1 MEEIVNLPKVV
12 LHLHLDGSVRV
23 STANELLNKDV
34 ERDMIVDSNCKDLNE
49 YLKKFDIPISIMQSK
64 SNLERIS
71 YELALDLK
79 NDNVIYAEVRFAP
92 IFHTKCGLSLEEVV
106 ESVLN
111 GFKKVDIK
119 INLILCMMRG
129 MSYLDNEKIIYLAKK
144 YLNNGVCGI
153 DLAGAEALYKTK
165 DYEDLFKLSTK
176 LDIPFTIH
184 AGEADGADSIKS
196 ALSFGTKRLG
206 HGVKCVESED
216 LIDRINNEN
225 ITLEVC
231 PTSNL
236 DTCIVDVYSNH
247 PIKKL
252 YDKGVRVTINT
263 DNNTVSNV
271 TLTDEYRKLIKYFD
285 FKKEDFY
292 NFNVNAIECAFIS
305 DEEKDSLKNIL
316 KKAYNK

>member
-1 MEEIVNLPKVV
+1 MRYDEK
-12 LHLHLDGSVRV
+12 
-23 STANELLNKDV
+23 
-34 ERDMIVDSNCKDLNE
+34 
-49 YLKKFDIPISIMQSK
+49 DIPDK
-64 SNLERIS
+64 VKNFFDDS
-71 YELALDLK
+71 YEFLCNYVGK
-79 NDNVIYAEVRFAP
+79 ENVIYAEVRFAP
-92 IFHTKCGLSLEEVV
+92 IFHTNCGLSLEEVV

-165 DYEDLFKLSTK
+165 DYEELFKLSTK

-216 LIDRINNEN
+216 LIDRINDEN

-236 DTCIVDVYSNH
+236 DTKVFNNIKEHSIKELVDNN
-247 PIKKL
+247 IL
-252 YDKGVRVTINT
+252 VTIST
-263 DNNTVSNV
+263 DNRTVSN
-271 TLTDEYRKLIKYFD
+271 TNLRNEYSILHDAFNFTDE
-285 FKKEDFY
+285 
-292 NFNVNAIECAFIS
+292 NFIQFNLNAIDAAFIS
-305 DEEKDSLKNIL
+305 EDEKMQLRSKLLD
-316 KKAYNK
+316 